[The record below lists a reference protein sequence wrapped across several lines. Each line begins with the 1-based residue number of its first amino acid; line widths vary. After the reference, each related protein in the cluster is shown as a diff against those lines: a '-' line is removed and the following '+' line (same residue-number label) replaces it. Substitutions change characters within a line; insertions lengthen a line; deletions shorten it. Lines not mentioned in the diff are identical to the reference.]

1 MAISKHNIK
10 RATTNEAKK
19 LTKAIRDLSKIQTR
33 PQIRD
38 IKRRGNTVSFTITR

>member
-1 MAISKHNIK
+1 MQTSKHNVK
-10 RATTNEAKK
+10 KATINEARK
-19 LTKAIRDLSKIQTR
+19 LTKAIRDLSKIQTQ